1 VQADFVPRPAAP
13 ALAHARI
20 ERTVESMDNHQ
31 RRSSVR
37 RASAFLDAIERRDT
51 NRRSGT
57 GEILLFWHHD
67 PSRVA
72 AYEAIDTSGTGA
84 RLRTDAPLPEGMTG
98 VAVCFRP
105 GDVSIERTVM
115 VVWSRAIRDGEG
127 HVMHHEAGIRYL

>member
-1 VQADFVPRPAAP
+1 MQADFVPRPVAP

-20 ERTVESMDNHQ
+20 ERTVQPMDNHQ

-51 NRRSGT
+51 NRRAGM

-84 RLRTDAPLPEGMTG
+84 RLRTEAPLPEGMTG
-98 VAVCFRP
+98 VAVGFRP

-127 HVMHHEAGIRYL
+127 RVTHHEAGIRYL

>member
-1 VQADFVPRPAAP
+1 
-13 ALAHARI
+13 
-20 ERTVESMDNHQ
+20 MDSHQ

-67 PSRVA
+67 PSRIA

-84 RLRTDAPLPEGMTG
+84 RLRTEAPLPEGMTG
-98 VAVCFRP
+98 VAVGFRP

-127 HVMHHEAGIRYL
+127 RVTHHEAGIRYL

>member
-20 ERTVESMDNHQ
+20 ERTVQSMDNHQ

-51 NRRSGT
+51 NRGAGT

-67 PSRVA
+67 PSRIA

-98 VAVCFRP
+98 VAVGFRP

-127 HVMHHEAGIRYL
+127 HVTHHEAGIRYL